1 VLNKTTKGGE
11 VITVV
16 LYVDDLLVTCAS
28 ADAIAQLKNYLLDKF
43 SEVSFH
49 TGKVIEYVGM
59 TIDFESKPGC
69 AVVTMKQMTD
79 DIINT
84 SGTTAMHPTP
94 ANEDLFEID
103 EASLK
108 LDQIEESFYRT
119 FVAKL
124 LYLCKRVRPDLLCP
138 VAFLTTRAIACT
150 KQDLG
155 KLHRVIGHLRATPE
169 RGIVIQFGS
178 DPRAQGYI
186 DASYAIHQR
195 DGKSHTGAS
204 LIFGKGGPLYVTSVK
219 QTIVTKSSTE
229 AELVAFSDVASE
241 VIALRHFSIGQGY
254 SDAPA
259 IIHQDNLSTMALVT
273 NGGPCSKRSRHVD
286 IRRFWMAERVSEG
299 VLKVVKCPTAVMW
312 ANLLTKPVV
321 GKQFIDERN
330 GLTNW
335 E

>member
-1 VLNKTTKGGE
+1 
-11 VITVV
+11 
-16 LYVDDLLVTCAS
+16 
-28 ADAIAQLKNYLLDKF
+28 
-43 SEVSFH
+43 VSFH